1 MRVEEY
7 TRPDRS
13 NPYRRWFDALN
24 AHAAAKVAV
33 ATVRLSHGN
42 TSSVKWFDGIGEY
55 RIDWGPGY
63 RIYLAQDG
71 ADLIILY
78 GGGTK
83 KRPPQDIA
91 NAKALR
97 AEYRARKAGMAE
109 MRMATEKKAQRPQ
122 QRHKAR

>member
-7 TRPDRS
+7 IRPDRS

-24 AHAAAKVAV
+24 AHAAAKVSV
-33 ATVRLSHGN
+33 ATFRLSQGN

-83 KRPPQDIA
+83 KRQPQDIG
-91 NAKALR
+91 NAKVFH
-97 AEYRARKAGMAE
+97 AEYQARKAEMA
-109 MRMATEKKAQRPQ
+109 MAIEKQAQRLR
-122 QRHKAR
+122 QRRKKR

>member
-7 TRPDRS
+7 IRPDHS

-33 ATVRLSHGN
+33 ATFRPSQGN
-42 TSSVKWFDGIGEY
+42 TSSVKWLDGIGEY
-55 RIDWGPGY
+55 KIDWGPGY

-71 ADLIILY
+71 ADLIILH

-83 KRPPQDIA
+83 KRQSQDIA
-91 NAKALR
+91 NAKVLH
-97 AEYRARKAGMAE
+97 AEYRARKAEALTT
-109 MRMATEKKAQRPQ
+109 TEKKARRPQ
-122 QRHKAR
+122 QRRKKR

>member
-7 TRPDRS
+7 IRDDRS
-13 NPYRRWFDALN
+13 NPYRRWFDALS

-33 ATVRLSHGN
+33 ATFRLSQGN

-55 RIDWGPGY
+55 KIDWGPGY

-83 KRPPQDIA
+83 KRQPQDIA
-91 NAKALR
+91 NAIALH
-97 AEYRARKAGMAE
+97 AEYRARKAEAL
-109 MRMATEKKAQRPQ
+109 MATEKKARRPQ
-122 QRHKAR
+122 QRRKKR

>member
-7 TRPDRS
+7 IRPDRS
-13 NPYRRWFDALN
+13 SPYRRWFDALN

-33 ATVRLSHGN
+33 ATFRLSQGN

-78 GGGTK
+78 GGATK
-83 KRPPQDIA
+83 KRQPQDIG
-91 NAKALR
+91 NAKVSHA
-97 AEYRARKAGMAE
+97 AYQARKAEMA
-109 MRMATEKKAQRPQ
+109 MAIEKQAHRLRQRRQ
-122 QRHKAR
+122 KG

>member
-7 TRPDRS
+7 IRPDRS
-13 NPYRRWFDALN
+13 NPYRRWFDSLN
-24 AHAAAKVAV
+24 AQAAAKVAV
-33 ATVRLSHGN
+33 ATFRLSQGN
-42 TSSVKWFDGIGEY
+42 TSSVKWFEGIGEY

-83 KRPPQDIA
+83 RRQPQDIA
-91 NAKALR
+91 AAKLLH
-97 AEYRARKAGMAE
+97 AEYRARKAVENA
-109 MRMATEKKAQRPQ
+109 AAAKKTQRPK
-122 QRHKAR
+122 QRRKKR